1 MRPPATPPI
10 GAAAPPMNDV
20 TLAELNLRLQ
30 ARLNA
35 VKEENLSLV
44 HELMAQTGDRGTG
57 AFGGG
62 DFTQYCATAS
72 ALAANTPQDNT
83 ALDAKRFYLK
93 ALEAQ
98 AEKIL
103 EDRDTAL
110 GRYEALGELLEA
122 TDAALDG
129 AQELVRIAEERAA
142 ALEEAAAPGSREQAE
157 DTKNTEEAG
166 GEEDVAETAAELDA
180 EPDSESWAEEVHVAA
195 VADKLASFHAGINE
209 GDSVEEEASDGGFLS
224 GFLGTVTKVRRGM
237 GQTFTTLSTLKA
249 STQARMSKRTCRR
262 QAIRKTTST
271 KANETEPKTK
281 TVQHLHTAEPCVCL
295 TVFAALSTQFA
306 KHSSVG

>member
-1 MRPPATPPI
+1 MNNPNNMGNILWNERRLRALAARVSNNGRVSAARLPRGDLRAVLPIQEGLVDTSNAQFLMRRPATPPI

-20 TLAELNLRLQ
+20 TLVELNLRLQ

-44 HELMAQTGDRGTG
+44 HELMAQTGDRG
-57 AFGGG
+57 
-62 DFTQYCATAS
+62 
-72 ALAANTPQDNT
+72 
-83 ALDAKRFYLK
+83 
-93 ALEAQ
+93 
-98 AEKIL
+98 
-103 EDRDTAL
+103 
-110 GRYEALGELLEA
+110 
-122 TDAALDG
+122 
-129 AQELVRIAEERAA
+129 AEERAA

-195 VADKLASFHAGINE
+195 VADRPISTARLLASFHVGINE

-249 STQARMSKRTCRR
+249 STQARMSKRFIPKAGVVIENM
-262 QAIRKTTST
+262 QAAGYSEDDIDKG
-271 KANETEPKTK
+271 K
-281 TVQHLHTAEPCVCL
+281 
-295 TVFAALSTQFA
+295 
-306 KHSSVG
+306 